1 VRGFF
6 VFSQQTADLSLALIY
21 LEYSQFMKKVLLI
34 LLLSST
40 VIGGSI
46 PSANAADLKVAAQTA
61 VSGFQASLTATLDQM
76 NLLADEHAKNTA
88 DINQVNLAATAKA
101 TATQT
106 ADLLSVA
113 NLYNPKIS
121 ASTALISSAKLK
133 WDSVNQLIIKDS
145 FGFLGNVQTVAGNY
159 FLCPPSTLPNGP
171 TWLEIVK
178 RTCNG
183 STNPMLGARSTK
195 GNAGST
201 IGGEDWQK
209 GDIGTLNTWDLN
221 KVVESVISDGYMTPI
236 NVAEFDSTRLTIKSE
251 TANLN
256 SLNITYSNAKTAVM
270 IKYENAL
277 AVIKSA
283 TSNALAFED
292 NRYEQALAA
301 LEAQQ
306 AQTEAFILAAKR
318 ASKDYKTFDKAFSTA
333 LAFEYNRSRLTEI
346 VDLPWTSFT
355 SLRSLSSLS
364 KVLALAD
371 FADAV
376 AVKYTMTNAL
386 KLNTS
391 VGNTFTKA
399 PTFVTGAKKAK
410 VLYVKVIKS

>member
-1 VRGFF
+1 
-6 VFSQQTADLSLALIY
+6 
-21 LEYSQFMKKVLLI
+21 MKKSILA
-34 LLLSST
+34 LLLSFAL
-40 VIGGSI
+40 IAGSQ
-46 PSANAADLKVAAQTA
+46 PSANAANLKVAAQSA

-76 NLLADEHAKNTA
+76 DLLEDEHAKNTA
-88 DINQVNLAATAKA
+88 EINRVNLEATARA

-106 ADLLSVA
+106 ADLLTAA
-113 NLYNPKIS
+113 NLYNPQIS
-121 ASTALISSAKLK
+121 ATNTLIASAKLK
-133 WDSVNQLIIKDS
+133 WETVNQLIIKDS
-145 FGFLGNVQTVAGNY
+145 FGFLGNVQAVAGNY

-221 KVVESVISDGYMTPI
+221 KVVESVISDGYMTPV
-236 NVAEFDSTRLTIKSE
+236 NVAEFDSTRLKIKSE

-256 SLNITYSNAKTAVM
+256 TLTATYSSAKSAVM
-270 IKYENAL
+270 AKYDNAL
-277 AVIKSA
+277 AVIK
-283 TSNALAFED
+283 TSTNNALDFEN
-292 NRYEQALAA
+292 NRYEQELAT

-306 AQTEAFILAAKR
+306 AQAELFILAAKR

-333 LAFEYNRSRLTEI
+333 LAFEYNRAQLTKI
-346 VDLPWTSFT
+346 VDLPWTAFT

-364 KVLALAD
+364 KVLALVD

-376 AVKYTMTNAL
+376 AAKYTMANAI
-386 KLNTS
+386 KLNAN
-391 VGNTFTKA
+391 VGSTFTKA
-399 PTFVTGAKKAK
+399 PTFVTQAKKAK
-410 VLYVKVIKS
+410 TLYARVIKS

>member
-1 VRGFF
+1 
-6 VFSQQTADLSLALIY
+6 
-21 LEYSQFMKKVLLI
+21 MKKILLI
-34 LLLSST
+34 LLLCST
-40 VIGGSI
+40 TAVSSI
-46 PSANAADLKVAAQTA
+46 PSATAADLKVAAQSA
-61 VSGFQASLTATLDQM
+61 VSGFQASLTATLDQL
-76 NLLADEHAKNTA
+76 NLLEDEHAKNIA
-88 DINQVNLAATAKA
+88 DINQVNLEATAKA

-106 ADLLSVA
+106 ADLLAVA

-121 ASTALISSAKLK
+121 ASNTLIASAKLK
-133 WDSVNQLIIKDS
+133 WESVNQLIIKDS

-221 KVVESVISDGYMTPI
+221 KVVESVISDGYMTPV
-236 NVAEFDSTRLTIKSE
+236 NVAEFDSTRLSIKSE

-256 SLNITYSNAKTAVM
+256 SLTATYSNAKAAVM
-270 IKYENAL
+270 GKHENAL

-283 TSNALAFED
+283 TSNALTIEN

-301 LEAQQ
+301 LELQQ
-306 AQTEAFILAAKR
+306 LQAETFVLAAKR

-346 VDLPWTSFT
+346 VDLPWTAFT
-355 SLRSLSSLS
+355 SLRSLSSVS

-371 FADAV
+371 FADEV
-376 AVKYTMTNAL
+376 AAKYTMTNAL
-386 KLNTS
+386 KLNKS
-391 VGNTFTKA
+391 VGNTFTKEQ
-399 PTFVTGAKKAK
+399 TFLTGAKKAK
-410 VLYVKVIKS
+410 SLYVKVIKS

>member
-1 VRGFF
+1 
-6 VFSQQTADLSLALIY
+6 
-21 LEYSQFMKKVLLI
+21 MKKILLI
-34 LLLSST
+34 LLLCST
-40 VIGGSI
+40 TAVSSI
-46 PSANAADLKVAAQTA
+46 PSATAADLKVAAQSA
-61 VSGFQASLTATLDQM
+61 VSGFQASLTATLDQL
-76 NLLADEHAKNTA
+76 NLLEDEHAKNIA
-88 DINQVNLAATAKA
+88 DINQVNLEATAKA

-106 ADLLSVA
+106 ADLLAVA

-121 ASTALISSAKLK
+121 ASNTLIASAKLK
-133 WDSVNQLIIKDS
+133 WESVNQLIIKDS

-221 KVVESVISDGYMTPI
+221 KVVEAVISDGYMTPV
-236 NVAEFDSTRLTIKSE
+236 NVAEFDSTRLSIKSE

-256 SLNITYSNAKTAVM
+256 SLTATYSNAKAAVM
-270 IKYENAL
+270 AKHENAL

-283 TSNALAFED
+283 TSNALTIEN

-301 LEAQQ
+301 LELQQ
-306 AQTEAFILAAKR
+306 LQAETFVLAARR

-346 VDLPWTSFT
+346 VDLPWTAFT

-371 FADAV
+371 FADEV
-376 AVKYTMTNAL
+376 AAKYTMTNAL
-386 KLNTS
+386 KLNKS
-391 VGNTFTKA
+391 VGNTFTKEQ
-399 PTFVTGAKKAK
+399 TFLTGAKKAK
-410 VLYVKVIKS
+410 SLYVKVIKS